1 MPKWGCHHKEFIK
14 RSFCKTVH
22 LHITHILSESF
33 WIENYEIYGLKDQ
46 YFLWGQIKNAVYNRK
61 SETLQGLKDFIEEEA
76 GLITAEWCENAI
88 QKFHESLKFCIDNSG
103 SSVEKYLC

>member
-1 MPKWGCHHKEFIK
+1 MGLSAQSVYKEIFLQNSASAHYSHFIRK
-14 RSFCKTVH
+14 
-22 LHITHILSESF
+22 F
-33 WIENYEIYGLKDQ
+33 WNYEIDGLEDQ
-46 YFLWGQIKNAVYNRK
+46 YFLWGQIKNVVYNRK
-61 SETLQGLKDFIEEEA
+61 PETLQGLKDFIEEEA